1 MNMIDKIDWEGVER
15 ELSFTTARS
24 GGAGGQHVNKVE
36 TKVILKFDIH
46 ASSTLTDKQK
56 EILLAKLSHR
66 LKDNTQLSM
75 YSQATRSQ
83 LKNKGRVIENF
94 KKLIRKS
101 LHQKKKRVPTNI
113 PHKVKAKILAD
124 KKHKSA
130 VKKLRK
136 KPDQYQ

>member
-1 MNMIDKIDWEGVER
+1 MNMIDKIDWEGLER

-83 LKNKGRVIENF
+83 LKNKRRVIENF

-113 PHKVKAKILAD
+113 PYKVKAKILAD